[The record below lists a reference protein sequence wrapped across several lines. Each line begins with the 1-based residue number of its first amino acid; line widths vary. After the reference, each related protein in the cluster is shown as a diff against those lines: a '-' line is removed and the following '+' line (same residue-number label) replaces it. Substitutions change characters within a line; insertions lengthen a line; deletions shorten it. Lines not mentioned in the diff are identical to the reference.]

1 MAGSPTPLHRKFRAA
16 LHWRFWSRLAGYAL
30 IWLILTG
37 TDGKS
42 WIIGGPA
49 VLLAGTCGL
58 LLNGSPARPL
68 KPRGLLFFGLF
79 FLRQSFLGG
88 IDVLRRTL
96 SPRQLLNPGLV
107 PYTTFLPEGSPRVL
121 FANTIS
127 LLPGTLSV
135 DLEDNTI
142 IIHTIDINLPTW
154 VNIQNLEGHIA
165 ALFQA
170 SPTKEKT

>member
-1 MAGSPTPLHRKFRAA
+1 MANSPKLLHCKSRAA
-16 LHWRFWSRLAGYAL
+16 LHRRFWTQVAGYAL

-49 VLLAGTCGL
+49 VLVAGACGL
-58 LLNGSPARPL
+58 LLNDSAGRPL
-68 KPRGLLFFGLF
+68 KPQGFLFFGLF

-96 SPRQLLNPGLV
+96 APRQSLNPGLV

-121 FANTIS
+121 LANTIS

-135 DLEDNTI
+135 DLEENTI

-165 ALFQA
+165 TLFQTL
-170 SPTKEKT
+170 PTKEKT